1 MSDMLIKGGTV
12 IDGTGAPA
20 RRADVRVRNGV
31 IRRVAPDLAP
41 EPGERV
47 FDASGGA
54 VCDVDEDAQSIA
66 RGNKFAAERGESLV
80 DCRFR
85 RDITHQRGQCI
96 HPALCNGPEQQS
108 AALVWRNT
116 CLAHRQWRG
125 QLGGRFDSTE
135 LWQ

>member
-47 FDASGGA
+47 FDASGCQVTPGFIESHTHF
-54 VCDVDEDAQSIA
+54 DGTMWWQPDMDPLPGGYNA
-66 RGNKFAAERGESLV
+66 RPFYV
-80 DCRFR
+80 
-85 RDITHQRGQCI
+85 
-96 HPALCNGPEQQS
+96 
-108 AALVWRNT
+108 
-116 CLAHRQWRG
+116 
-125 QLGGRFDSTE
+125 
-135 LWQ
+135 

>member
-47 FDASGGA
+47 FDASGCQVTPGF
-54 VCDVDEDAQSIA
+54 I
-66 RGNKFAAERGESLV
+66 G
-80 DCRFR
+80 
-85 RDITHQRGQCI
+85 
-96 HPALCNGPEQQS
+96 S
-108 AALVWRNT
+108 AARLRR
-116 CLAHRQWRG
+116 HDHDHG
-125 QLGGRFDSTE
+125 QLRLLRGTRAR
-135 LWQ
+135 